1 MMCCLGVDV
10 LWDVRGECGGGIRAR
25 VGADGHG
32 RHLGL
37 GQQLGQSAGPG
48 AHASCAHPTAH
59 LLAGRQEYQTG
70 ERQKQAEYKL
80 VSTLSGGFLLLSLT
94 NGYKQGFSVGI
105 CHACA

>member
-1 MMCCLGVDV
+1 MMFCLGVDV
-10 LWDVRGECGGGIRAR
+10 LWDVRGECGGGIRAC
-25 VGADGHG
+25 VGADGHR

-70 ERQKQAEYKL
+70 ERQNRQSTNLFQLSPGVSFCL
-80 VSTLSGGFLLLSLT
+80 V
-94 NGYKQGFSVGI
+94 
-105 CHACA
+105 

>member
-1 MMCCLGVDV
+1 MMRCLGVDV
-10 LWDVRGECGGGIRAR
+10 LWDVCGECGGGIGAR

-59 LLAGRQEYQTG
+59 LLAGRQEYQAG
-70 ERQKQAEYKL
+70 EGQNR
-80 VSTLSGGFLLLSLT
+80 
-94 NGYKQGFSVGI
+94 
-105 CHACA
+105 